1 MARFLF
7 SVKPSVFL
15 VLSLALALALTA
27 ACSSSDDTTTS
38 NSGTTAAPAA
48 PAAPAPAP
56 TASGIFAAPALADAA
71 AMPVGSSPTGS
82 GSTPIEASIDRVV
95 FSVIPTS
102 EESNAPGKHG
112 PPVNVQLNPMYEY
125 LIGMDPTTG
134 AWVPELATSWSVE
147 PDGSSIRF
155 QLRKGVQFHDGWGE
169 MKGKDVQHT
178 YNDIAADD
186 SSHGNHGTFKNR
198 MQAVDIINDYEVVFR
213 AEVPNAGL
221 LWAITRQEQSIL
233 VQSKDHYDA
242 VGSPTLATEPLAGT
256 GVYQFESRRDNSFI
270 RFEALPYKHW
280 KMTPDFKEFEI
291 RWIGEASTR
300 LAGLLAKEIHVASIP
315 EDLMPQATSAGMSV
329 AVGQAAGLRTFFGF
343 RYGARCPCNTKDRAT
358 FPPLDGAL
366 KFPDA
371 PLHDIRVRKALNKA
385 IDRDALN
392 TAFFGDKGQIMYKNH
407 HHPTRPGWDK
417 TWVDRFPEGYGFD
430 PAAAKALLAEAGY
443 NEANPYEITLN
454 MINLSH
460 YSGSLDVVEAVS
472 GYWNDIGV
480 STKLLTLDKATYNAK
495 NRNFEFDNNAVIT
508 GTSSHILMGTR
519 VYDVAYSPRVAAP
532 ENPLM
537 DAIYGKLAMTLEG
550 SLQADMLKQVGE
562 IAYMTYHDIPL
573 FWLPPEAMFNPEFV
587 SAYVFPGSVTG
598 TWTHLENIRA
608 AK

>member
-1 MARFLF
+1 MTRFLF
-7 SVKPSVFL
+7 GVKPIVFL
-15 VLSLALALALTA
+15 ALVLVLALAA
-27 ACSSSDDTTTS
+27 ACSSSDDATT
-38 NSGTTAAPAA
+38 SGTTGAPAA

-56 TASGIFAAPALADAA
+56 TAAGIFAAPALADAA

-82 GSTPIEASIDRVV
+82 TSAPIQAKIDRVV
-95 FSVIPTS
+95 FSVIPTI
-102 EESNAPGKHG
+102 EESNNPGKYG

-125 LIGMDPTTG
+125 LIGMDPISG
-134 AWVPELATSWSVE
+134 AWVPELATSWSIE

-155 QLRKGVQFHDGWGE
+155 QLRKGVQFHNGWGE
-169 MKGKDVQHT
+169 MKAKDVQFT
-178 YNDIAADD
+178 WADIAADD
-186 SSHGNHGTFKNR
+186 SSHGNHGTFKNF
-198 MQAVDIINDYEVVFR
+198 MQGVDIINDYEVVFR

-233 VQSKDHYDA
+233 VQSKDNFDA
-242 VGSPTLATEPLAGT
+242 VGLPNLSTEPLAGT
-256 GVYQFESRRDNSFI
+256 GVYQFESRRDNSYI
-270 RFEALPYKHW
+270 RFKALPYKHW
-280 KMTPDFKEFEI
+280 KMTPDFKELEI

-315 EDLMPQATSAGMSV
+315 EDLMPQAQNAGMSV

-343 RYGARCPCNTKDRAT
+343 RYGVRCPCTTSDRAT

-371 PLHDIRVRKALNKA
+371 PLHDVRVRKALNKA

-392 TAFFGDKGQIMYKNH
+392 TAFFGGKGQLMYKNH
-407 HHPTRPGWDK
+407 HHPTRPGWDES
-417 TWVDRFPEGYGFD
+417 WVTRFPEAYGFD
-430 PAAAKALLAEAGY
+430 PAAAKALMAEAGY

-454 MINLSH
+454 LIDLSH
-460 YSGSLDVVEAVS
+460 YSGSLDVVESVS
-472 GYWNDIGV
+472 GFWNDIGV
-480 STKLLTLDKATYNAK
+480 NTKLLTLDNATYNAR

-519 VYDVAYSPRVAAP
+519 VYDTGYSPRVAGT

-537 DAIYGKLAMTLEG
+537 DAIYGQLAQTLES
-550 SLQADMLKQVGE
+550 SLQEQMLRQIGE
-562 IAYMTYHDIPL
+562 IAYTSYQDIPL

-587 SAYVFPGSVTG
+587 SDYVFPGSVTG